1 MIELADT
8 MKPTLSGRFVL
19 RTPPALHGA
28 LRRAARQAG
37 LSLNAYCLR
46 RLAAPELDD
55 RGVPPAP
62 VAWAREAFGEALV
75 GVVVYGSWA
84 RGEATTDSD
93 VDVLVVLD
101 ASVALT
107 RDLYRTNDAASLSWT
122 EHPVQIQIVRMP
134 DADGGVGGGFWPE
147 IALDGIVLFERG
159 VVLSRQLVGI
169 RRAIADGRLVRRTA
183 HGQPYWTTREAA

>member
-8 MKPTLSGRFVL
+8 MKSTLSGRFVL

-46 RLAAPELDD
+46 RLAGPEWDRPDAAP
-55 RGVPPAP
+55 AA

-84 RGEATTDSD
+84 RGEATTESD
-93 VDVLVVLD
+93 VDVLVILD
-101 ASVALT
+101 ASVPLT
-107 RDLYRTNDAASLSWT
+107 RDLDRTTDAASVSWAG
-122 EHPVQIQIVRMP
+122 HPVQIQIVRMP
-134 DADGGVGGGFWPE
+134 DADAGAGGGFWPE
-147 IALDGIVLFERG
+147 IALDGIVLFERD
-159 VVLSRQLVGI
+159 VAVSRRLVAI